1 MVDFLPPAGGCSC
14 LAQPGLDTDL
24 ILIVS
29 HLVTVPA
36 SHRMLQKRLHTRVEV
51 AKLATAAAQSIG
63 QTSSRLKSVWQFFNA
78 IHVYNF
84 RHSSASLVYNICGM
98 LRRPDTTQ
106 HPVKRF

>member
-1 MVDFLPPAGGCSC
+1 MAVAAWPG

-51 AKLATAAAQSIG
+51 AKLATVVVRYVGWLSKIMQGA
-63 QTSSRLKSVWQFFNA
+63 W
-78 IHVYNF
+78 
-84 RHSSASLVYNICGM
+84 
-98 LRRPDTTQ
+98 
-106 HPVKRF
+106 

>member
-51 AKLATAAAQSIG
+51 AKLATVIVRYVGWMS
-63 QTSSRLKSVWQFFNA
+63 
-78 IHVYNF
+78 
-84 RHSSASLVYNICGM
+84 
-98 LRRPDTTQ
+98 
-106 HPVKRF
+106 KRMQGAW